1 MSVSGVVITRLV
13 LPALYHFYLNGDIN
27 GPYYAMPWFSLEG
40 SSDMIRLFF
49 TLKSKCVPG
58 DTWPTNN

>member
-13 LPALYHFYLNGDIN
+13 LPAPYDFYLNDDIN

-40 SSDMIRLFF
+40 SSDAALIFF
-49 TLKSKCVPG
+49 TL
-58 DTWPTNN
+58 

>member
-13 LPALYHFYLNGDIN
+13 LPAPYDFYLNDDIN

-40 SSDMIRLFF
+40 SSDQARLFF
-49 TLKSKCVPG
+49 TL
-58 DTWPTNN
+58 